1 MEDKPIVIKVQ
12 SVSKA
17 KAKAQREYNKYIK
30 KYGELEWLAA
40 LVTAYQCGGY
50 DELKYNYEHVP
61 IKYLNMLVDAYHYKN
76 TELELSI
83 AQAASRPYMKK
94 NDSIKYMQGLTD
106 RLEGKR

>member
-1 MEDKPIVIKVQ
+1 MEPGQKVIKVQ
-12 SVSKA
+12 SVSQA

-40 LVTAYQCGGY
+40 VVTAYQCGGY
-50 DELKYNYEHVP
+50 DELRYNYEHVP
-61 IKYLNMLVDAYHYKN
+61 LKYLNMLVDAYHYKS

-94 NDSIKYMQGLTD
+94 NDSIKYMQNLTD
-106 RLEGKR
+106 KLEGKK